1 MSDKKKLI
9 EDIEIF
15 YSEII
20 EEYKDVTLAI
30 RSEAT
35 PMAIFKKKNYQR
47 HIDRLR
53 ACKKDIARVNPK
65 DIKLDPS
72 DETGNEL
79 KEVFEHALFLF
90 AGLCDC
96 QIQVQVAFQNTA
108 EKKGGKY
115 SDCSTATK
123 KLNEQNKETEK
134 EFHRLDVLYADYLEL
149 EI

>member
-20 EEYKDVTLAI
+20 EDYKDITLAI

-35 PMAIFKKKNYQR
+35 PLAIFKKKNYQQ
-47 HIDRLR
+47 HIERLR
-53 ACKKDIARVNPK
+53 SCKKDITRVNPK
-65 DIKLDPS
+65 DIKLDPA
-72 DETGNEL
+72 DEAGIQL
-79 KEVFEHALFLF
+79 KEVFEHALFMF

-96 QIQVQVAFQNTA
+96 QIQVQVSFQNTA

-115 SDCSTATK
+115 SECSVATK
-123 KLNEQNKETEK
+123 KLNEHNKETEK
-134 EFHRLDVLYADYLEL
+134 AFHKLDVLYADY
-149 EI
+149 ID

>member
-9 EDIEIF
+9 EDVEIF

-20 EEYKDVTLAI
+20 EEYREITLAI

-35 PMAIFKKKNYQR
+35 PLAIFKKKNYQK
-47 HIDRLR
+47 HIERLR
-53 ACKKDIARVNPK
+53 ACKNDIARVNPK
-65 DIKLDPS
+65 DIKLDSS
-72 DETGNEL
+72 DEAGLAL
-79 KEVFEHALFLF
+79 KEVFEHALFMF

-115 SDCSTATK
+115 SECSVATK
-123 KLNEQNKETEK
+123 KLNEHNREAEN
-134 EFHRLDVLYADYLEL
+134 EFHKLDILYADYLE
-149 EI
+149 

>member
-15 YSEII
+15 YSEIL
-20 EEYKDVTLAI
+20 EEYKEIILAV

-35 PMAIFKKKNYQR
+35 PLAIFKKKNYQQ
-47 HIDRLR
+47 HIERLR

-72 DETGNEL
+72 DEAGIEL
-79 KEVFEHALFLF
+79 KEAFEHALFMF

-115 SDCSTATK
+115 SECSVATK
-123 KLNEQNKETEK
+123 KFNEHNNETEK
-134 EFHRLDVLYADYLEL
+134 DFHKLDVLYADYTE
-149 EI
+149 

>member
-9 EDIEIF
+9 NNVEIF
-15 YSEII
+15 FSEII
-20 EEYKDVTLAI
+20 EDYKDITLAI

-35 PMAIFKKKNYQR
+35 PMAIFRKKNYQQ

-53 ACKKDIARVNPK
+53 ACKKAIARVNPK

-72 DETGNEL
+72 DETGLQL
-79 KEVFEHALFLF
+79 KEAFEHALFMF

-108 EKKGGKY
+108 NKKGGKF
-115 SDCSTATK
+115 SECSMANK
-123 KLNEQNKETEK
+123 KLNEQNRETELA
-134 EFHRLDVLYADYLEL
+134 FHEMDVLYANYVE
-149 EI
+149 

>member
-9 EDIEIF
+9 ENIEIF

-20 EEYKDVTLAI
+20 EEYKEITLAI

-35 PMAIFKKKNYQR
+35 PLSIFKKKNYKQ

-72 DETGNEL
+72 DEAGLEL
-79 KEVFEHALFLF
+79 KEVFEHSLFMF

-115 SDCSTATK
+115 SECSVATK
-123 KLNEQNKETEK
+123 KLNEHNRETEK
-134 EFHRLDVLYADYLEL
+134 EFHKLDVLYADYLE
-149 EI
+149 

>member
-1 MSDKKKLI
+1 MSDKNKLI

-20 EEYKDVTLAI
+20 EEYKEITLAI
-30 RSEAT
+30 RGEST
-35 PMAIFKKKNYQR
+35 PLAIFKKKNYQK
-47 HIDRLR
+47 HIERLR

-72 DETGNEL
+72 DEAGREL
-79 KEVFEHALFLF
+79 KEVFEHALFMF

-96 QIQVQVAFQNTA
+96 QIQVQSAFQSTA

-115 SDCSTATK
+115 SECSVATK
-123 KLNEQNKETEK
+123 KFNEQNRETEK
-134 EFHRLDVLYADYLEL
+134 EFHKLDVLYADYLE
-149 EI
+149 

>member
-9 EDIEIF
+9 NYIEIF

-20 EEYKDVTLAI
+20 EDYKEITLAI

-35 PMAIFKKKNYQR
+35 PMAIFKKKHYQQ

-65 DIKLDPS
+65 DLKLDAS
-72 DETGNEL
+72 DEMGILL
-79 KEVFEHALFLF
+79 KETFEHALFMF

-96 QIQVQVAFQNTA
+96 QIQVQAAFQNTA
-108 EKKGGKY
+108 EKKGGKF
-115 SDCSTATK
+115 SECSILNK
-123 KLNEQNKETEK
+123 KLNEHNKETEK
-134 EFHRLDVLYADYLEL
+134 EFHKLDVMYADYLE
-149 EI
+149 

>member
-1 MSDKKKLI
+1 MSDKQKLI
-9 EDIEIF
+9 EYIEIF

-20 EEYKDVTLAI
+20 EEYKEITLAI

-35 PMAIFKKKNYQR
+35 PMAIFKKKHYKE

-65 DIKLDPS
+65 DVKLDLS
-72 DETGNEL
+72 DEAGIEL
-79 KEVFEHALFLF
+79 KEVFEHSLFMF

-115 SDCSTATK
+115 SECSVATK
-123 KLNEQNKETEK
+123 KLNEQNKEAEK
-134 EFHRLDVLYADYLEL
+134 VFHKLDVLYANYLE
-149 EI
+149 

>member
-9 EDIEIF
+9 DYVEIF

-20 EEYKDVTLAI
+20 EDYKEITLAI

-35 PMAIFKKKNYQR
+35 PLAIFKKKNYQK
-47 HIDRLR
+47 HIERLR

-65 DIKLDPS
+65 DIKLDPT
-72 DETGNEL
+72 DEDGLLL
-79 KEVFEHALFLF
+79 KEAFEHALFMF

-115 SDCSTATK
+115 SECSVATK
-123 KLNEQNKETEK
+123 KLNEHNKETEK
-134 EFHRLDVLYADYLEL
+134 AFHQLDTRYADYLD
-149 EI
+149 

>member
-20 EEYKDVTLAI
+20 EEYKEITLAI
-30 RSEAT
+30 RSEST
-35 PMAIFKKKNYQR
+35 PLAIFKKKNYQQ

-65 DIKLDPS
+65 DIKLDPN
-72 DETGNEL
+72 DEEGNQL
-79 KEVFEHALFLF
+79 KEVFEQSLLMF

-96 QIQVQVAFQNTA
+96 QIQVQTAFQNTA

-115 SDCSTATK
+115 SECSVATK
-123 KLNEQNKETEK
+123 KLNEHNKESESV
-134 EFHRLDVLYADYLEL
+134 FHKLDVLYADYLE
-149 EI
+149 

>member
-1 MSDKKKLI
+1 MSDKQKLI
-9 EDIEIF
+9 GYIEIF

-20 EEYKDVTLAI
+20 EEYKEITLAI

-35 PMAIFKKKNYQR
+35 PLAIFKKKNYQQ

-65 DIKLDPS
+65 DVKLDSS
-72 DETGNEL
+72 DEAGLQL
-79 KEVFEHALFLF
+79 KEVFEHSLFMF

-96 QIQVQVAFQNTA
+96 QIQVQAAFQNTA

-115 SDCSTATK
+115 SECSVATK
-123 KLNEQNKETEK
+123 KLNEHNKETEI
-134 EFHRLDVLYADYLEL
+134 EFHKLDVLYADYLE
-149 EI
+149 

>member
-9 EDIEIF
+9 ADIEIF

-20 EEYKDVTLAI
+20 EEYKEITLAI

-35 PMAIFKKKNYQR
+35 PLAIFKKKNYQK
-47 HIDRLR
+47 HIERLR
-53 ACKKDIARVNPK
+53 GCKKDIARVNPK

-72 DETGNEL
+72 DEAGLEL
-79 KEVFEHALFLF
+79 KEVFEHALFMF

-115 SDCSTATK
+115 SECSVATK
-123 KLNEQNKETEK
+123 KLNEHNRETEK
-134 EFHRLDVLYADYLEL
+134 EFHKLDILYADYLE
-149 EI
+149 